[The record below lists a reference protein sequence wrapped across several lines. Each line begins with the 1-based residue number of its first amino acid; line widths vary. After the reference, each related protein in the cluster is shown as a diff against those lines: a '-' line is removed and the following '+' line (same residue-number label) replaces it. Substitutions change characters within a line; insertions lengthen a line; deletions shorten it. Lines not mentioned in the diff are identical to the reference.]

1 MDVKLESMIDSLT
14 TLIRAI
20 AEDVKLK
27 NWFVG
32 LERKTNVERRN
43 AIYAMSQRMAAFHED
58 PGLINS
64 LKLLS
69 VPKVFEAARHSVHR
83 VRR

>member
-20 AEDVKLK
+20 GEDVKLK
-27 NWFVG
+27 RWFVG

-43 AIYAMSQRMAAFHED
+43 AIYAMSQRMVAFNED
-58 PGLINS
+58 PSLINS
-64 LKLLS
+64 LKLLT
-69 VPKVFEAARHSVHR
+69 VPKVFEAARSTVHH